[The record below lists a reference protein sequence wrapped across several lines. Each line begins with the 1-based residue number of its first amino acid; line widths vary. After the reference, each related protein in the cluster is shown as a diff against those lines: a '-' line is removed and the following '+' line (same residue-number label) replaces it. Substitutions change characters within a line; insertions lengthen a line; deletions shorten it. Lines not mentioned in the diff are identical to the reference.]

1 MVFLRVQVGKFPCAV
16 SRLKLYIFRSL
27 FAKITVVGVC
37 VDSLAGIAVTS
48 FLVGLSG
55 AIMPGPVLTITIGE
69 TAARLRTGGRG
80 GDPLPADLSGPASQ
94 REGSNKSGRALGAL
108 VGPLVVLGHGILEVL
123 LVAGLVL
130 GLGRLLVLG
139 PVIGTIALVGGGV
152 LVWMAWGMF
161 KSIKDLTLR
170 SLCAPGGRRQH
181 PVLAGILTTLSNPY
195 WIVWWATIGLG
206 YIALS
211 MRMGFVGLVSFY
223 LGHILSD
230 LAWYG
235 SVSLS
240 LAMGHRLLT
249 DRVYRGLVAVC
260 ASFLL
265 AFGLYFG
272 YAGVRYLLV

>member
-1 MVFLRVQVGKFPCAV
+1 M
-16 SRLKLYIFRSL
+16 
-27 FAKITVVGVC
+27 
-37 VDSLAGIAVTS
+37 GIAATS

-69 TAARLRTGGRG
+69 TAARLRTGSRD
-80 GDPLPADLSGPASQ
+80 GDPLPADPTDPAGRS
-94 REGSNKSGRALGAL
+94 EGSNRRGRALGAL
-108 VGPLVVLGHGILEVL
+108 VGPLIVLGHGILEVL

-139 PVIGTIALVGGGV
+139 PVIGTIGLVGGAV

-170 SLCAPGGRRQH
+170 SLCAPTGRRQH
-181 PVLAGILTTLSNPY
+181 PILAGILTTLSNPY
-195 WIVWWATIGLG
+195 WIIWWATIGLG

-211 MRMGFVGLVSFY
+211 MRLGFAGLVSFY

-272 YAGVRYLLV
+272 YAGVRYLLA

>member
-1 MVFLRVQVGKFPCAV
+1 
-16 SRLKLYIFRSL
+16 
-27 FAKITVVGVC
+27 
-37 VDSLAGIAVTS
+37 VDSVAGIAVTS

-55 AIMPGPVLTITIGE
+55 AVMPGPVLTITIGE
-69 TAARLRTGGRG
+69 TAARLRTGSRDGDSLSAALTESTAHRRGSERG
-80 GDPLPADLSGPASQ
+80 G
-94 REGSNKSGRALGAL
+94 RACGAL
-108 VGPLVVLGHGILEVL
+108 VGPLIVLGHGILEIL

-139 PVIGTIALVGGGV
+139 PVIGTIGLVGGGV

-161 KSIKDLTLR
+161 KSIKGLTLR
-170 SLCAPGGRRQH
+170 SLCAVSGGRRQH

-195 WIVWWATIGLG
+195 WIIWWATIGLG

-211 MRMGFVGLVSFY
+211 LRMGFVGLASFY

-260 ASFLL
+260 ACFLL

-272 YAGVRYLLV
+272 YAGVRYLLA

>member
-1 MVFLRVQVGKFPCAV
+1 
-16 SRLKLYIFRSL
+16 
-27 FAKITVVGVC
+27 
-37 VDSLAGIAVTS
+37 VDSVGGIAITS

-55 AIMPGPVLTITIGE
+55 AVMPGPVLTITIGE
-69 TAARLRTGGRG
+69 TAARLRTGSRKGDSLSAAPTDSTVQG
-80 GDPLPADLSGPASQ
+80 G
-94 REGSNKSGRALGAL
+94 GSDRRGRARGAL
-108 VGPLVVLGHGILEVL
+108 VGPLIVLGHGLLEIL

-139 PVIGTIALVGGGV
+139 PVIGTIGLVGGGV

-161 KSIKDLTLR
+161 KSLKGLTLR
-170 SLCAPGGRRQH
+170 SLSAVSGRRQH

-195 WIVWWATIGLG
+195 WIIWWATIGLG

-211 MRMGFVGLVSFY
+211 MRMGFVGLASFY

-260 ASFLL
+260 ACFLL

-272 YAGVRYLLV
+272 YAGVRYLLA